1 MARCARFYLTRSQPN
16 LGVRVHPH
24 SRFRMTGLPIR
35 ISFALFAS
43 LTLSSPARAQDAFAS
58 VKCGSDIPRALIGK
72 KSPRVPVAATERKH
86 RDIGL
91 NSEGASQVSDK
102 LFYIGWTL
110 CGREYAFI
118 ENKNNRIRDVI
129 PFPPHSRQSPG
140 FFGSCTID
148 GKSPSDAVLAIL
160 ANPAPLPADRHYAF
174 NDSTSLNATSA
185 WRVDEKHARFV
196 ALRNARIECPRNSIF
211 TVDGGP

>member
-1 MARCARFYLTRSQPN
+1 MP
-16 LGVRVHPH
+16 
-24 SRFRMTGLPIR
+24 GLPIR
-35 ISFALFAS
+35 ISLALFAT

-58 VKCGSDIPRALIGK
+58 VRCGSDISRALIGK
-72 KSPRVPVAATERKH
+72 KSPRGPVAATERKH

-91 NSEGASQVSDK
+91 KGEGASQISDT

-118 ENKNNRIRDVI
+118 EGKNDRIRDVI

-140 FFGSCTID
+140 FFGSCTIG
-148 GKSPSDAVLAIL
+148 GKSLSDAVLAIL

-185 WRVDEKHARFV
+185 WRVDDKQARFV
-196 ALRNARIECPRNSIF
+196 ALHEAKIECPRNSIF